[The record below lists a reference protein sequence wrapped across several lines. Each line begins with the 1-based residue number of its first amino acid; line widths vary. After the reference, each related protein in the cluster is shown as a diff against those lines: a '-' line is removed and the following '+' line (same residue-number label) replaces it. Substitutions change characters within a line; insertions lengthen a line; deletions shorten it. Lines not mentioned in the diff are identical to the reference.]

1 MMKME
6 ESTMMM
12 EITSRKKIMNMN
24 MIAIRILSL
33 ILTVS
38 AIVSSVI
45 IRRTAMTRTR
55 KPEQLIQM
63 IDMRY

>member
-24 MIAIRILSL
+24 MIDLCMCARGTSLTSCVCVKGCNRASRLSAG
-33 ILTVS
+33 S
-38 AIVSSVI
+38 HENDDGA
-45 IRRTAMTRTR
+45 
-55 KPEQLIQM
+55 
-63 IDMRY
+63 YY